1 MLKIEMHEKISY
13 FFAIFTVIVLL
24 SLSGCQTSLKARPYT
39 VLSSNQNIDVKDL
52 SYNSIFSVKEPLSKN
67 PDFNRRKVEKGW
79 LGVSLIERDNKNDT
93 KKQTKENQLL
103 IQYVIENSPAEKF
116 GLKKDDIILKLN
128 EKTILPRLGASLSG
142 EFVREIQRHS
152 PGSSVTLT
160 ILRNKIIKNIKL
172 GLGKMPKA
180 PVPMADYKNLAKT
193 IPARESLL
201 EKTLKQQQMLSNYY
215 EVADLIKKKSADIV
229 SYRFD
234 PNNHNLFRLGEVNYL
249 LNHPLHTPI
258 LTRNLT
264 GQLKKYFSPVDRNF
278 SELLNFTAKKIDVDY
293 SPKKLFKF
301 PSELSLDTFLGSLLQ
316 LLLNAS
322 SIRQEAFSKLTKEEM
337 DFLFLYSKIY
347 LPSTTVKTD
356 GETNK
361 KITDE
366 EEKELLRFLKLA
378 LKVDYEKLFYS
389 SQIMLH
395 VFDANTIERL
405 KNLKI
410 SKEKLF
416 VSDIDQIDIVSGDVI
431 LNKKTE
437 IGRIII
443 GGYGQ
448 TIYWENSAVIIDLG
462 GDDIYYNNAGSST
475 QNNPFSILVDLSG
488 NDKYISTQPFT
499 QGSGILGTGVLID
512 LSGDDIYTSR
522 DLSQG
527 IGILGSGF
535 LIDLDGDDQY
545 SGKSSVQGLGL
556 FGMGFILEGGGNDL
570 YLADRYAQGIGFTK
584 GIGGIIEADGSDYMF
599 AGGKYPDFRDPENAT
614 ESFAQ
619 GFGYGLRPINT
630 SVGSSGGIGLVY
642 DQNGNDV
649 YISDYFG
656 QGASYWYAF
665 GALVDEAGDDL
676 YISGRYSQGAGIHV
690 SIGTLIDE
698 KGNDHYVSTFGVG
711 QGCGH
716 DFGTGVLID
725 NDGDDFYK
733 GGVLVQGFGNETGMG
748 ILYDRKGND
757 KYVSDGGPGSGNF
770 SSSHEAGSIGLH
782 VDAEGVDSYSNGEK
796 NSRVL
801 NRKNWGLFWDM

>member
-1 MLKIEMHEKISY
+1 LECVKKSLI
-13 FFAIFTVIVLL
+13 FFAMISVIVLL
-24 SLSGCQTSLKARPYT
+24 SLSGCQSLMKKMPDT
-39 VLSSNQNIDVKDL
+39 ILSSNQNINVKGL
-52 SYNSIFSVKEPLSKN
+52 SYNSLFSVKEPLSNN
-67 PDFNRRKVEKGW
+67 PELTRGKVEKGW
-79 LGVSLIERDNKNDT
+79 LGVSLIERDNRINT
-93 KKQTKENQLL
+93 NKQTEEKQLL

-128 EKTILPRLGASLSG
+128 EKTILPHPGTSLSG
-142 EFVREIQRHS
+142 EFVKKIQHHS

-160 ILRNKIIKNIKL
+160 ILRNKNIKNVTL
-172 GLGKMPKA
+172 GLGKIPKA
-180 PVPMADYKNLAKT
+180 PVSMKAYKNLANTNSTK
-193 IPARESLL
+193 ESLL
-201 EKTLKQQQMLSNYY
+201 EKTLKQQQMLSSYH
-215 EVADLIKKKSADIV
+215 EVTGLIKKKSADIV

-234 PNNHNLFRLGEVNYL
+234 SNNFNPFRLEEVNFI
-249 LNHPLHTPI
+249 LNHPLDTPK

-264 GQLKKYFSPVDRNF
+264 GQLNKYFSPVNRNF

-293 SPKKLFKF
+293 SPNKLFKF

-316 LLLNAS
+316 LVLNAS
-322 SIRQEAFSKLTKEEM
+322 SIRQEAFAKLTKEEI

-347 LPSTTVKTD
+347 LPSTTVEAD
-356 GETNK
+356 EETEK
-361 KITDE
+361 EMSDE

-378 LKVDYEKLFYS
+378 LKVDYQKLFYS
-389 SQIMLH
+389 SQIILH
-395 VFDANTIERL
+395 AFNANTIERF
-405 KNLKI
+405 KKLKI

-416 VSDIDQIDIVSGDVI
+416 VSDMNQTDIVSGDVI

-437 IGRIII
+437 IGRIIV
-443 GGYGQ
+443 GGDGQ
-448 TIYWENSAVIIDLG
+448 TIYWKNAAVIIDFG

-475 QNNPFSILVDLSG
+475 QNNPISILVDLSG
-488 NDKYISTQPFT
+488 NDKYISAQPLT
-499 QGSGILGTGVLID
+499 QGTGILGTGVLID
-512 LSGDDIYTSR
+512 LSGDDLYVSQ

-535 LIDLDGDDQY
+535 LIDLGGDDQY
-545 SGKSSVQGLGL
+545 TGKSSVQGLGL
-556 FGMGFILEGGGNDL
+556 FGIGFILEGGGSDR

-599 AGGKYPDFRDPENAT
+599 AGGKYPDSRDPENAT

-619 GFGYGLRPINT
+619 GFGYGLRPFYT

-642 DQNGNDV
+642 DQNGNDI
-649 YISDYFG
+649 YINDYFG

-716 DFGTGVLID
+716 DFGIGALID
-725 NDGDDFYK
+725 SDGNDFYK
-733 GGVLVQGFGNETGMG
+733 GGVLVQGFGNDTGMG

-757 KYVSDGGPGSGNF
+757 KYVSNGPGSGNF
-770 SSSHEAGSIGLH
+770 SSFHEAGSIGLH
-782 VDAEGVDSYSNGEK
+782 VDAEGVDSYSSGEK

-801 NRKNWGLFWDM
+801 NRKKWGLFWDM

>member
-1 MLKIEMHEKISY
+1 MECMKKSLI
-13 FFAIFTVIVLL
+13 FFVIFTVIVLL
-24 SLSGCQTSLKARPYT
+24 SLSGCKTSLKERFDT
-39 VLSSNQNIDVKDL
+39 VLPSNKNIDVKSL
-52 SYNSIFSVKEPLSKN
+52 NYNSIFSIKEPPSKN
-67 PDFNRRKVEKGW
+67 PDYNRGKVEKGW
-79 LGVSLIERDNKNDT
+79 LGVSLIEKDNKNGT
-93 KKQTKENQLL
+93 KKQTEEKQLL

-128 EKTILPRLGASLSG
+128 EKTILPHPGTSLSG

-160 ILRNKIIKNIKL
+160 ILRNKILKNIKL
-172 GLGKMPKA
+172 GLGKTPKA
-180 PVPMADYKNLAKT
+180 AVPMAEYKNLANT
-193 IPARESLL
+193 IPAKESLL

-234 PNNHNLFRLGEVNYL
+234 PNNYNPFRLGEVNYL

-264 GQLKKYFSPVDRNF
+264 GQLKKYFSTFDQNF
-278 SELLNFTAKKIDVDY
+278 SGLLNFTAKKIDVSY
-293 SPKKLFKF
+293 SPNKLFKF

-316 LLLNAS
+316 LLLKAT
-322 SIRQEAFSKLTKEEM
+322 SIRQEAFTKLTKEEM

-347 LPSTTVKTD
+347 LPSTTV
-356 GETNK
+356 ETNEETDK
-361 KITDE
+361 EISDE

-378 LKVDYEKLFYS
+378 LKVDYKKLFYS

-395 VFDANTIERL
+395 AFDANTIERL
-405 KNLKI
+405 KKLKI

-416 VSDIDQIDIVSGDVI
+416 VSDIDQTDIVSGDVI

-443 GGYGQ
+443 GGHGQ
-448 TIYWENSAVIIDLG
+448 TIYRENSAVIIDLG

-475 QNNPFSILVDLSG
+475 RKNPISILVDLSG

-499 QGSGILGTGVLID
+499 QGSGILGTGILID
-512 LSGDDIYTSR
+512 LSGDDLYTSR

-556 FGMGFILEGGGNDL
+556 FGIGFILESGGSDR

-614 ESFAQ
+614 ESNAQ
-619 GFGYGLRPINT
+619 GFGYGLRPFYT

-642 DQNGNDV
+642 DQNGNDI
-649 YISDYFG
+649 YINDYFG

-676 YISGRYSQGAGIHV
+676 YISGRYSQGAGIHF

-716 DFGTGVLID
+716 DFGIGVLVD
-725 NDGDDFYK
+725 NNGDDFYK
-733 GGVLVQGFGNETGMG
+733 GGVLVQGFGNEIGMG

-757 KYVSDGGPGSGNF
+757 KYVSNGPGSGNF
-770 SSSHEAGSIGLH
+770 SSFHEAGSIGLH
-782 VDAEGVDSYSNGEK
+782 VDAEGVDSYSSGET